1 MRISGVT
8 LYRISSQVRN
18 VVNGQWTTTHYT
30 VKDRSKDARW
40 KDIDMTRVSE
50 EYDVAIIGGGP
61 SGLSTA
67 IKLKQLAEKA
77 QKELR
82 ICVIEK
88 APEIGAHTLSGA
100 VIETRG
106 LDELIP
112 NWKELGAP
120 VYQKVDSESIAI
132 LTETGRIPVPIVP
145 GVPLANHG
153 NYIVRLGKVV
163 QWLGEQ
169 AEAAGVEIWP
179 GVAAGEVLYNEDGSV
194 KGIATN
200 DVGIGKDGAPKDG
213 FERGM
218 EIHAKC
224 TVFAEGCRGHLSK
237 QVLDKFELRTHPMTY
252 GIGLKEL
259 WEIDPAKHR
268 PGYIEHTMGWPLEK
282 HQYGGSF
289 LYHIED
295 EGQPLVSVGFVVA
308 LDYSNPNM
316 NPYKEFQRYKT
327 HPSISKQLEGGK
339 RIGYGARA
347 LNEGGFQSIP
357 KLHFPGGCLV
367 GCSAGFLNVAKLKGT
382 HNAMKSGIVAAE
394 AIFKELE
401 TNSEAKSIDPAE
413 YEKNLQDTYVIK
425 ELKATRNIRP
435 SFNTSLGWLG
445 GLLYSGLFYVLG
457 RGKEPWTL
465 AHGKKDNEK
474 LVNIKD
480 APAIDYPKPDGKL
493 TFDLLTSVS
502 LTGTNHAE
510 DQPAHLTLKN
520 DQVPLEENLAKF
532 GGPEAKFCP
541 AGVYEFVPSE
551 TDASKLRL
559 QINAQNCIHCK
570 TCDIKDPLQNINW
583 VTPEGGGGPKYQGM

>member
-8 LYRISSQVRN
+8 LFRVSSQLRN

-30 VKDRSKDARW
+30 VKDRATDPRW
-40 KDIDMTRVSE
+40 KDIDMTRVSD
-50 EYDVAIIGGGP
+50 EYDVVIVGGGP
-61 SGLSTA
+61 SGLSAA
-67 IKLKQLAEKA
+67 IKLRQLAEKA

-82 ICVIEK
+82 VCVIEK

-100 VIETRG
+100 VIETRA
-106 LDELIP
+106 LDELFP
-112 NWKELGAP
+112 EWKEMGAP
-120 VYQKVDSESIAI
+120 VHQKVTSESIAI
-132 LTETGRIPVPIVP
+132 LTESGRIPVPIVP

-179 GVAAGEVLYNEDGSV
+179 GVAAAEILYNEDGSV

-200 DVGIGKDGAPKDG
+200 DVGIAKDGSPKEG

-218 EIHAKC
+218 ELHAKC

-237 QVLDKFELRTHPMTY
+237 QIMDKFDLRTHPMTY

-295 EGQPLVSVGFVVA
+295 EGLPLVSVGFVVA
-308 LDYSNPNM
+308 LDYANPHT
-316 NPYKEFQRYKT
+316 NPYKEFQKYKT
-327 HPSISKQLEGGK
+327 HPSIAQQLEGGK

-347 LNEGGFQSIP
+347 LNEGGIQSVP
-357 KLHFPGGCLV
+357 KLHFPGGCIV
-367 GCSAGFLNVAKLKGT
+367 GCSAGLLNVAKLKGT
-382 HNAMKSGIVAAE
+382 HNAMKSGMVAAE
-394 AIFKELE
+394 AIFDEISSKEDV
-401 TNSEAKSIDPAE
+401 KSVDPAA
-413 YEKNLQDTYVIK
+413 YDEKLKDTYVIK
-425 ELKATRNIRP
+425 ELKSMRNIRP
-435 SFNTSLGWLG
+435 SFNTSLGFWG
-445 GLLYSGLFYVLG
+445 GLMYSGLFYVLG
-457 RGKEPWTL
+457 RGLEPWTL
-465 AHGKKDNEK
+465 SHGKKDNEK
-474 LVNIKD
+474 LEPIKD
-480 APAIDYPKPDGKL
+480 AKPIEYPKPDGKL

-502 LTGTNHAE
+502 LTGTNHTE
-510 DQPAHLTLKN
+510 DQPAHLTLKDDKIPIEVN
-520 DQVPLEENLAKF
+520 LEKY

-551 TDASKLRL
+551 ADESKLRL

-583 VTPEGGGGPKYQGM
+583 VVPEGGGGPKYQGM